1 MHKIQ
6 ISISRCMWFDTQQQ
20 MAEWL
25 GIKGASKKAIA
36 SRCKVWGCGCEFEDY
51 YGEYNIN
58 I

>member
-1 MHKIQ
+1 MHIIK
-6 ISISRCMWFDTQQQ
+6 ISISTSKWFDTQQQ

-36 SRCKVWGCGCEFEDY
+36 SRCKAWSYGCEFNDY